1 MLLLIRKKRGL
12 RELPG
17 LRPCGITPR
26 VQVPFAFTAPLGL
39 DNPMARTHVRLL
51 GPCFKTGQSC
61 RRPTRHRDANRASV
75 TLAIRVRSNTHR
87 SQSTL
92 PGAPAQ
98 VRNFTRGLY
107 LAEMVRGVKRRRS
120 AATNDADRDKV
131 SLRIAYIRAAP
142 TLA

>member
-26 VQVPFAFTAPLGL
+26 IQVPFAFTAPLGL

-98 VRNFTRGLY
+98 VRNFTQGLY
-107 LAEMVRGVKRRRS
+107 PAEMVRGVKSRRS
-120 AATNDADRDKV
+120 AATDNTDRAKA
-131 SLRIAYIRAAP
+131 SLRIAYDQAAS